1 MANYKESLVNDGKRV
16 PTQSFL
22 NSKIDDINNV
32 INYKFTEAELQHKL
46 ERAGIHQKRA
56 IRIQS
61 TALQNQRRIAEEHG
75 DEAAVAKCD
84 VELASLSGP
93 KLKYGT
99 FLEDPKP
106 LAPIAPPKQSEQDR
120 LADLNRINRQ
130 KNRDEVRKAQLA
142 ERKQARLAREAAM
155 RGEAVEDPMARLKTR
170 IQTHFDVNAPKTG
183 SRLHSQ
189 NGSQNVSRAAT
200 PSGLGTPKL
209 GPKKLAGTGSPQQKP
224 RLQNGLPI
232 LGASHREEDIIGN
245 MDLNIE
251 IEI

>member
-1 MANYKESLVNDGKRV
+1 M
-16 PTQSFL
+16 
-22 NSKIDDINNV
+22 
-32 INYKFTEAELQHKL
+32 
-46 ERAGIHQKRA
+46 
-56 IRIQS
+56 
-61 TALQNQRRIAEEHG
+61 AEEHG
-75 DEAAVAKCD
+75 DMDAVAKCD
-84 VELASLSGP
+84 AELASLKGP

-99 FLEDPKP
+99 SLDDSKS
-106 LAPIAPPKQSEQDR
+106 LAPNAPPKQSEQDR
-120 LADLNRINRQ
+120 LAELNRINRQ

-155 RGEAVEDPMARLKTR
+155 RGEIVEDPMARVKTK
-170 IQTHFDVNAPKTG
+170 IQTHFDVHSPRGG
-183 SRLHSQ
+183 SLL
-189 NGSQNVSRAAT
+189 GSQNVSRNPSRSVT

-209 GPKKLAGTGSPQQKP
+209 GPKKVMGTSSPQVKP